1 MDITEPVGK
10 PARRRLAI
18 RMFGRDLPWYW
29 TLIILIALLV
39 AMHLGIRLQIKD
51 ATAQFL
57 DGFSWLGKGTFGDSS
72 YNLDG
77 RIESTDLAIVADAA
91 NPGAAIRIPRVSVL
105 TPGVFW
111 LLRAQLPSLGL
122 FKSTSDGKQQS
133 RHERGNHYPPTN
145 QLHILF
151 DAVDWGEL
159 GMEAVLPDI
168 AWVGPY
174 SGAAFEAA
182 GCSEDWWW
190 HRGAFAEKFKLA
202 VPSGNVSLLFRVDSS
217 GQLQQTLEFGTPET
231 SHAIIERRF
240 ALPEADDFL
249 DTHPDD
255 WRTLDIRWS
264 FRDHGFNKARNRY
277 CAAQAGI
284 TEVEFIDRHVAAVE
298 RIMASKGWVFSR
310 NMWVAYRRYA
320 EGGKELTWQSNFA
333 EGAAWEDVQEKR
345 GTALFTAI
353 NATVHVEGFPRVPY
367 QPEVIAP
374 LPLPK
379 DRAYASL
386 FDIVQTERAAA
397 ASAAALADP
406 LALVLTD
413 ATSAMDS
420 SITEV
425 PPATGTADPVP
436 AATEASMPVSNA
448 ISTQPVPASAPTSS
462 SVAAPAGGEV
472 AAATVV
478 PPAPAQ
484 DEPISLAAG
493 SELPSRELGKHLGI
507 YVRIELSSGRA
518 YVGAVARSDA
528 EAVTL
533 NVRMRS
539 GNASLTL
546 PHKQIRRVI
555 KQ

>member
-1 MDITEPVGK
+1 MDTTEQEGK
-10 PARRRLAI
+10 PARHWFAI

-29 TLIILIALLV
+29 TLIILATLLV
-39 AMHLGIRLQIKD
+39 AVHLGIRLQTKN
-51 ATAQFL
+51 ATWQFL
-57 DGFSWLGKGTFGDSS
+57 EGFSWLGQGSFRNSS
-72 YNLDG
+72 YDLDG
-77 RIESTDLAIVADAA
+77 RIESTELAIVADATQ
-91 NPGAAIRIPRVSVL
+91 PGAAIRIPRVSVL
-105 TPGVFW
+105 TPGFFW
-111 LLRAQLPSLGL
+111 LLRAQLPSMDL
-122 FKSTSDGKQQS
+122 FKSVSSGKLQLK
-133 RHERGNHYPPTN
+133 HERGNHYPPTR
-145 QLHILF
+145 QLQIVF
-151 DAVDWGEL
+151 DAIDWGDL
-159 GMEAVLPDI
+159 GMEAVLPDVG
-168 AWVGPY
+168 WVGPY

-190 HRGAFAEKFKLA
+190 HRDTFAEKFKLA
-202 VPSGNVSLLFRVDSS
+202 APSGNVSLLFRVDGG

-284 TEVEFIDRHVAAVE
+284 TEAEFIDRHVAAVE
-298 RIMASKGWVFSR
+298 RIMASKGWVFPR
-310 NMWVAYRRYA
+310 NMWLAYRRYA
-320 EGGKELTWQSNFA
+320 EGGKELTWQSNLP
-333 EGAAWEDVQEKR
+333 EGVAWEEVQDRR
-345 GTALFTAI
+345 GAALFTAI

-367 QPEVIAP
+367 QPEVITP

-379 DRAYASL
+379 DREYASL

-397 ASAAALADP
+397 ASAAALVDP
-406 LALVLTD
+406 LALALAD
-413 ATSAMDS
+413 ATSS
-420 SITEV
+420 SGSPITESL
-425 PPATGTADPVP
+425 PAGGAADPAP
-436 AATEASMPVSNA
+436 AATEATMPVNPVDNA
-448 ISTQPVPASAPTSS
+448 ISTDPVSVPALTSTSVTAPPADSE
-462 SVAAPAGGEV
+462 VAAP
-472 AAATVV
+472 V
-478 PPAPAQ
+478 PVQ

-518 YVGAVARSDA
+518 YIGAVAKSDA